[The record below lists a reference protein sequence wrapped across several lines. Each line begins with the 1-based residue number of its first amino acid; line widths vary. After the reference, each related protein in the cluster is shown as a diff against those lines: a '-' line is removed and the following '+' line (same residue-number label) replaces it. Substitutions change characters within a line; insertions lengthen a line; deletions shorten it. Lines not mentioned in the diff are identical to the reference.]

1 MFASAYTCTPVVQND
16 KWEMKNDKWKLK
28 TIINDKIKIK
38 NTYWNKIRMVKEFLY
53 QIDWNKSF
61 ILVKN
66 ESKPYFHK
74 TLILCR
80 KKIKKEIK
88 KANIKER
95 NSYLITATKLDGDK
109 MRFEKRVFSF

>member
-1 MFASAYTCTPVVQND
+1 M
-16 KWEMKNDKWKLK
+16 
-28 TIINDKIKIK
+28 
-38 NTYWNKIRMVKEFLY
+38 
-53 QIDWNKSF
+53 
-61 ILVKN
+61 KN